1 MSEET
6 EKDAVIWILID
17 HSSRQAAF
25 EDVGEHLSEQGVEI
39 QIVTITE
46 VLGSV
51 ARDALTGGAE
61 RLLRG
66 LRVAFQGRS
75 SDEDLLGAVRR
86 ARPDVLAVTNGRYLR
101 ALGLLENLTG
111 IKTLQVGVLANYNLS
126 TDWMNSGVGAY
137 VVPHADFRERLVAN
151 GARAERVLIAGP
163 PIRPGFARDVDREA
177 VRDEFGFGDS
187 KSVLV
192 RADSFPAKNLEK
204 LVFQCSLVE
213 GDVRFVFHHNGD
225 QSTASTLR
233 AAADKYGLPA
243 AMFGSVPDLE
253 RFVVAADAVLAPVQD
268 PYISEL
274 VVASRPMILV
284 GADEDHASQSE
295 FLVEQGAAWHI
306 ADVLR
311 LGSELERA
319 LTDED
324 LDAMTGAAEGLGSR
338 EANRAV
344 ADALGSALEHAEEWM
359 VSPATAPPDDGEPAG
374 DGGDGEEAPESTGPF
389 ETIGRGSRDKSADS
403 EAAPSS
409 DSPGAEEPSR
419 APSRSY
425 AGISKSEAKDQLAE
439 LILIERDIERELT
452 EVTRQQE
459 RWRKRLD
466 LAREWNEE
474 DLAQEAEDVLR
485 EYLEEAKPLE
495 RELADVR
502 RQKEKLKS
510 AARGDAPSSADQPAG
525 LIGDEREDGGRSRA
539 DMERRF
545 QRLELDRDLD
555 DLKDRIKRE
564 LGE

>member
-1 MSEET
+1 MSQDT
-6 EKDAVIWILID
+6 EDSAVIWILID
-17 HSSRQAAF
+17 HSSRESAF
-25 EDVGEHLSEQGVEI
+25 ESVGEYLSEQGVDI

-66 LRVAFQGRS
+66 LRVAFQGHN

-126 TDWMNSGVGAY
+126 GDWMNSGVGAY

-151 GARAERVLIAGP
+151 GTREDRVLVAGP
-163 PIRPGFARDVDREA
+163 PIRPGFAREVDRETA
-177 VRDEFGFGDS
+177 REEFGFGDG
-187 KSVLV
+187 KAVLV
-192 RADSFPAKNLEK
+192 RADSFPSKSLEK

-243 AMFGSVPDLE
+243 AMFGRVSDLE
-253 RFVVAADAVLAPVQD
+253 RFVVSADAVLAPVQD
-268 PYISEL
+268 PFISEL
-274 VVASRPMILV
+274 VVASRPLVLV
-284 GADEDHASQSE
+284 GADENFASQSE
-295 FLVEQGAAWHI
+295 FLVEHGAARHI

-311 LGSELERA
+311 LGSELERV
-319 LTDED
+319 LSDEE
-324 LDAMTGAAEGLGSR
+324 LDEMAGAAADLGSR
-338 EANRAV
+338 AANHAV
-344 ADALGSALEHAEEWM
+344 ADALGAALEHADEWM
-359 VSPATAPPDDGEPAG
+359 VSPATAPPDDEGPEDG
-374 DGGDGEEAPESTGPF
+374 DEGDEQTPDSAGPF
-389 ETIGRGSRDKSADS
+389 ESIGRGKRTEPATEQQAD
-403 EAAPSS
+403 
-409 DSPGAEEPSR
+409 DQQGQGDRR
-419 APSRSY
+419 APTRSY

-439 LILIERDIERELT
+439 LILIEREIERELS
-452 EVTRQQE
+452 EVARQQE

-474 DLAQEAEDVLR
+474 DLATEAEDILR

-502 RQKEKLKS
+502 RQKQKLK
-510 AARGDAPSSADQPAG
+510 AAAHGGSSESGREPAG
-525 LIGDEREDGGRSRA
+525 LIGEEGDDEGRNR
-539 DMERRF
+539 DEMERRF